1 MSVIPWP
8 LEPVRG
14 GGCRSTGALK
24 HAMIE
29 HMPSADDTAGL
40 AAALIQSRQ
49 TILPKRL
56 GAPGPNVAEL
66 AAILQ
71 AAAHAPDHGQLTPW
85 RFVLVPYTSRTL
97 LADVFAEA
105 LLERDLDAAP
115 EQLEQAREK
124 AYRSPVLLLAIVD
137 GERGDADI
145 ELAERMV
152 SAGCAIQNML
162 LMATAQGYGS
172 ALTSGKALQSAPLRS
187 LFRLLPTEQAL
198 CFVSIGTPT
207 GRKTPR
213 LRPLP
218 AEVLTTLE
226 VPQ

>member
-8 LEPVRG
+8 LDPVRG
-14 GGCRSTGALK
+14 GGRRSTGALK

-40 AAALIQSRQ
+40 AAALIKSRQ

-85 RFVLVPYTSRTL
+85 RFVLVPDTSRTL

-105 LLERDLDAAP
+105 LLERDPGAAP
-115 EQLEQAREK
+115 EQ
-124 AYRSPVLLLAIVD
+124 V
-137 GERGDADI
+137 
-145 ELAERMV
+145 
-152 SAGCAIQNML
+152 
-162 LMATAQGYGS
+162 
-172 ALTSGKALQSAPLRS
+172 
-187 LFRLLPTEQAL
+187 
-198 CFVSIGTPT
+198 
-207 GRKTPR
+207 
-213 LRPLP
+213 
-218 AEVLTTLE
+218 
-226 VPQ
+226 